1 MIYVTLKTGSSILLA
16 RLLYRLA
23 QLFGVAVFLGLIGI
37 AGAAALFWHLGRDV
51 PDYAELATYQPPI
64 TTRVHAGDGHLIA
77 EYAHE
82 RRIFVPIE
90 AVPQRVIDAFLSA
103 EDKTFFSHPGI
114 DITGI
119 VRAAVVNVLNF
130 GQGRRPVGASTITQQ
145 VAKNFLLGNEVT
157 LARKAKEALLA
168 FRIEKALSKQRILE
182 LYLNEIYLGAGA
194 YGVAAA
200 ALYYFD
206 KSLDDLTVAEAA
218 FLAALPKAPNN
229 YHPVRYPDRAKA
241 RRDWVIDRL
250 LDDGKITAEE
260 AAEARAT
267 PLNANPRRDIGI
279 VKAEWFAEEIRRE
292 LIARYGE
299 KALYEGGLS
308 VRTSL
313 DPRLQELG
321 EKALRDGLIAYD
333 RRHGWRGPV
342 AKLENPK
349 DWQAELAQVPMPPA
363 LAEWKLVAVLAVGP
377 EEAEI
382 GLADGSRGTI
392 PMAELKWARKTLPD
406 QELGPAVRKPSDVLG
421 AGDVVLVEQVAEK
434 PKRLFGLRQVPD
446 VGGALIAM
454 DPHTGRVLALV
465 GGWDFGASQFN
476 RATQAK
482 RQPGSAFK
490 PFVYAAALDN
500 GFTPS
505 SLVLD
510 APFVLDQGPG
520 QPRWKPSNYTN
531 RFYGPSTLRVGLE
544 QSRNLMTV
552 RLAQAVGMD
561 KVADYAVRLGVVDQM
576 PPVLSMSLGAAET
589 TMLRFAAAYAPF
601 VNGGKKVTPT
611 LIDRIQDRHGRTI
624 FAHDARQCDACRVE
638 TYAGG
643 PEPELADVRP
653 QVLDPATAYQIV
665 SMLQGVV
672 ERGTGSVARKVGK
685 PLAGKT
691 GTSNDYFDN
700 WFMGFSPDLLVG
712 VYVGFDQPRTLGDQ
726 ETGGRSAAPIF
737 TQFMEAALKDAP
749 ATPFRIPPGVSLVR
763 VDPKTGRPAG
773 FQQRN
778 AILEAFKPG
787 TEPTV
792 GEFEVLDGSGGGDE
806 GAESSGVTQPLP
818 SGATPATA
826 GTGGLY

>member
-1 MIYVTLKTGSSILLA
+1 MLK

-37 AGAAALFWHLGRDV
+37 AALATLLWHVGRDV

-64 TTRVHAGDGHLIA
+64 STRVHAGDGRLIA

-114 DITGI
+114 DFAGI
-119 VRAAVVNVLNF
+119 VRAAVINALNF
-130 GQGRRPVGASTITQQ
+130 GQGKRPVGASTITQQ

-157 LARKAKEALLA
+157 LTRKAKEALLA
-168 FRIEKALSKQRILE
+168 FRIEKALSKERILE
-182 LYLNEIYLGAGA
+182 LYLNEIYLGVGA

-206 KSLDDLTVAEAA
+206 KPLEDLTVTEAA

-241 RRDWVIDRL
+241 RRDWVIERML
-250 LDDGKITAEE
+250 EDGHITTAEAS
-260 AAEARAT
+260 AAQAA
-267 PLNANPRRDIGI
+267 PLGAAPRREIGL
-279 VKAEWFAEEIRRE
+279 VKAEWFAEEVRRE
-292 LIARYGE
+292 LVARYGE
-299 KALYEGGLS
+299 KGLYGGGFS

-313 DPRLQELG
+313 EPRLQEAG
-321 EKALRDGLIAYD
+321 ERALRDGLITYD
-333 RRHGWRGPV
+333 RRHGYRGPV

-349 DWQAELAQVPMPPA
+349 DWQAELARVPMPPGPA
-363 LAEWKLVAVLAVGP
+363 DWQLAAVLALGP
-377 EEAEI
+377 EDAEV
-382 GLADGSRGTI
+382 GLADGSRGI
-392 PMAELKWARKTLPD
+392 LPLAELRWARKTMPE
-406 QELGPAVRKPSDVLG
+406 QELGPAVRKAADVL
-421 AGDVVLVEQVAEK
+421 AVGDVVLVEQIADK
-434 PKRLFGLRQVPD
+434 PKRQFGLRQVPD

-465 GGWDFGASQFN
+465 GGWDFASSQFN

-482 RQPGSAFK
+482 RQPGSSFK
-490 PFVYAAALDN
+490 PFVYAAALDH

-510 APFVLDQGPG
+510 APFVLNQGPG
-520 QPRWKPSNYTN
+520 LPRWKPGNYTN
-531 RFYGPSTLRVGLE
+531 EFYGPSTLRVGLE

-561 KVADYAVRLGVVDQM
+561 IVVDYAVRLGAVEQM
-576 PPVLSMSLGAAET
+576 QPVLSMSLGAADT
-589 TMLRFAAAYAPF
+589 TMIRFAAAYASF

-611 LIDRIQDRHGRTI
+611 LIDRIQDRQGRTV
-624 FAHDARQCDACRVE
+624 FAHDKRTCDTCAAE
-638 TYAGG
+638 TYRGEA
-643 PEPELADVRP
+643 EPDLADVRP

-665 SMLQGVV
+665 AMLQGAV
-672 ERGTGSVARKVGK
+672 ERGTGSAARKVGK

-691 GTSNDYFDN
+691 GTSNDFFDN

-712 VYVGFDQPRTLGDQ
+712 VYVGFDQPRTLGNK
-726 ETGGRSAAPIF
+726 ETGGRSAVPIF
-737 TQFMEAALKDAP
+737 TDFMEAALKEAP
-749 ATPFRIPPGVSLVR
+749 PTPFRIPPGVRLVR
-763 VDPKTGRPAG
+763 VDPKTGLPAPFG
-773 FQQRN
+773 QRN

-787 TEPTV
+787 TEPTA
-792 GEFEVLDGSGGGDE
+792 GELQILDGSEEGDAPAGPTGAVARPPVGGGT
-806 GAESSGVTQPLP
+806 A
-818 SGATPATA
+818 APATA